1 LRRLPYDIR
10 IAIFLLVGSAVLT
23 LISPE
28 KVARSLSE
36 NVGMIVGILLLSIAA
51 VLVSV
56 GIHYLIAPAFVERH
70 LQGNKLRYLVYATL
84 LGIVTPGPVY
94 ALYPV
99 MLALRKKGVQNPV
112 LVSFITGQTL
122 IGPARAP
129 LEIGL
134 FGVTFFAYRLALAVV
149 IGPLAGLLYIL
160 LSKWLPDR
168 A

>member
-1 LRRLPYDIR
+1 MRRLPYDIR

-28 KVARSLSE
+28 KVARSLTQ
-36 NVGMIVGILLLSIAA
+36 NMDMALKILLLSIGAA
-51 VLVSV
+51 LVSV
-56 GIHYLIAPAFVERH
+56 AIHYLIPTAFVERH

-84 LGIVTPGPVY
+84 LGTLTPGPVY

-112 LVSFITGQTL
+112 LVSFITGQTI

-134 FGVTFFAYRLALAVV
+134 FGVTFFAYRFVLAVV

>member
-1 LRRLPYDIR
+1 MRRLPYDIR